1 MKVVTVLTCN
11 DETTEEEEEDG
22 TITITIIIRIERAAA
37 CPTRVEEIEALAYL
51 KVEGKI
57 VRLVLPGTMLV
68 TEIGEIEATMSVE
81 TQIIA
86 VVLKKTTRQTTISTS
101 HPIDTGRVAA
111 VILVRAAIIAADTTT
126 AVIAPTPVTV
136 ASVDSI
142 IRHHRHH
149 VIAKNFSRDPT
160 ATAVKVETTT
170 NLDIRIEEADRR
182 TAVAA
187 RVAKEEAAGREEMA
201 KLAEVTEGLCA
212 TAENGAEVGGGVAR
226 PAVAANATVGV
237 VAEKVGAGT
246 EERDDIAQGAE
257 QEVEVKNA
265 ARAHLLLLSREGGT
279 EEEEGVAIADVAAAR
294 SGEETVQEATIVAF
308 AVGDVILGV
317 TAAHLRLVFTKRKN
331 HSTASRCLP
340 VVLASGTIV
349 MAMITVII
357 DAHRHDTANLAQA
370 NDITLDPT
378 MMRNMAPLDTR
389 ALEVATTIT
398 TIHGI
403 KNAVE
408 EIMTLQI
415 TLRTA
420 SATLVEIAAIKRI
433 KVVVKRTPLDG
444 K

>member
-1 MKVVTVLTCN
+1 M
-11 DETTEEEEEDG
+11 G
-22 TITITIIIRIERAAA
+22 
-37 CPTRVEEIEALAYL
+37 
-51 KVEGKI
+51 
-57 VRLVLPGTMLV
+57 
-68 TEIGEIEATMSVE
+68 

-182 TAVAA
+182 T
-187 RVAKEEAAGREEMA
+187 EAAGREEMA
-201 KLAEVTEGLCA
+201 KLAEVTEGLCP

-294 SGEETVQEATIVAF
+294 SGGETVQEATIVAF

-340 VVLASGTIV
+340 VALASGTIV

-403 KNAVE
+403 KNTVE

-415 TLRTA
+415 T
-420 SATLVEIAAIKRI
+420 
-433 KVVVKRTPLDG
+433 
-444 K
+444 